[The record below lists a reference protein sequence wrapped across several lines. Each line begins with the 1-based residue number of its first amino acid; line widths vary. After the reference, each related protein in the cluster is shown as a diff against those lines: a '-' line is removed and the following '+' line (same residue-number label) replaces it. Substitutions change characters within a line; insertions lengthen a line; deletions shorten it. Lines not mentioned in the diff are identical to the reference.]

1 MHITHLG
8 HACVLVDTGSA
19 RLLIDPGV
27 MSDLD
32 GVDSVDAVLL
42 THKHPD
48 HVDPEKVRAVLATSP
63 RAVLAAPADIGEA
76 MSGLPEH
83 RSAEPGRTLK
93 FGDTVVDVVGGRHA
107 PVHETIPSCANLG
120 YLIDGGA
127 FFHPGDSFHEPAV
140 EVGVLAV
147 AIDGPWL
154 KIAESIDYVRR
165 VAPRVAIPIHE
176 GETLDPAKYVGMLS
190 NAVGG
195 GVVRRLER
203 GSATRL

>member
-1 MHITHLG
+1 MQITHLG

-27 MSDLD
+27 MSDID
-32 GVDSVDAVLL
+32 GVDGIDAVLL

-48 HVDPEKVRAVLATSP
+48 HVAPEKVRGVLARSP
-63 RAVLAAPADIGEA
+63 RAVLVAPGDMGDVL
-76 MSGLPEH
+76 SGLPELH
-83 RSAEPGRTLK
+83 SAEPGATLK

-107 PVHETIPSCANLG
+107 TVHDTIPSCANLG
-120 YLIDGGA
+120 YLVDGGA

-140 EVGVLAV
+140 DVDVLAV

-165 VAPRVAIPIHE
+165 VSPRVAIPIHE

-195 GVVRRLER
+195 DVVRRLDR
-203 GSATRL
+203 GSATQL

>member
-27 MSDLD
+27 MSDID
-32 GVDSVDAVLL
+32 GVERVDAVLL

-48 HVDPEKVRAVLATSP
+48 HVDPEKVRTLRARSP
-63 RAVLAAPADIGEA
+63 RAALVVPGDIGEA
-76 MSGLPEH
+76 MPGLPEH
-83 RSAEPGRTLK
+83 QMVEPGEALR
-93 FGDTVVDVVGGRHA
+93 FGDTVVEVVGGRHA
-107 PVHETIPSCANLG
+107 TVHETIPGCVNLG

-127 FFHPGDSFHEPAV
+127 FFHPGDSFHEPAADV
-140 EVGVLAV
+140 RVLAV

-165 VAPRVAIPIHE
+165 VSPRVAIPIHE
-176 GETLDPAKYVGMLS
+176 GETLDPAKYIGMMS

-195 GVVRRLER
+195 AVVRRLDR
-203 GSATRL
+203 GAATRL

>member
-1 MHITHLG
+1 MHLTHLG

-19 RLLIDPGV
+19 ALLIDPGV
-27 MSDLD
+27 MSDID
-32 GVDSVDAVLL
+32 GVDGIDAVLL

-48 HVDPEKVRAVLATSP
+48 HVDAEKVRSLLADSP
-63 RAVLAAPADIGEA
+63 RAALVAPADLGEA
-76 MSGLPEH
+76 VPGLPAH
-83 RSAEPGRTLK
+83 QVAEPGETLK

-107 PVHETIPSCANLG
+107 TVHETIPGCVNLG

-127 FFHPGDSFHEPAV
+127 FFHPGDSFHEPAAA
-140 EVGVLAV
+140 VGVLAV

-176 GETLDPAKYVGMLS
+176 GETLDPAKYVGMMS

-195 GVVRRLER
+195 GVVRRLDR